1 MAESGESSKSCA
13 HAVCCTPKLLSFRR
27 YYNFLCASFDNN
39 YVLCTCV
46 DNSAPR
52 FQRLNALFSMPMTEV
67 HLLFYQSVL
76 QVFVHFNMFLQREDP
91 LIPVIFEQMNS
102 FLTKLASKFLPIAAI
117 RAADEDFFTL
127 KYKERSDQLPGE
139 DIIINVYNHYTSVST
154 FLR

>member
-1 MAESGESSKSCA
+1 
-13 HAVCCTPKLLSFRR
+13 
-27 YYNFLCASFDNN
+27 
-39 YVLCTCV
+39 
-46 DNSAPR
+46 
-52 FQRLNALFSMPMTEV
+52 MPMTEV

-117 RAADEDFFTL
+117 RAVDEDFFTL

-139 DIIINVYNHYTSVST
+139 DIIINVYNCTSVST